1 MDIEEFYP
9 NVLNQWKFIRR
20 LNNNYDLEKF
30 IDQYSVHLYHHF
42 HIDEENLF
50 IIVEFHKCFG
60 FGDLLSGLKTT
71 DLISTVFPKARIAI
85 FSSTTDLIK
94 KHGGEYIKHKNIT
107 IHQMNDIKEFLEQ
120 KSQGKNRIIALTLA
134 LQTGLHIDL
143 MKKHNVIWSFVDEYN
158 GWRTRQH
165 ITGEFENYASSD
177 DEIIDG
183 TDDEPSYET
192 NKGLRSLNY
201 NDNDELSESDDSLL
215 PDNYTDDAVLNHY
228 NNYVIPGFGIDKKC
242 NMTTFGINISKNE
255 DVLPTIVDDY
265 YFAYVS
271 STHDDNRDFL
281 MVDLFRYI
289 ISLLLFNKNRDKPIN
304 FVIVC
309 KGLSI
314 YTIRTIL
321 MYGIELYTEFNY
333 KELIHPND
341 FLDYDLSFKVHR
353 RINLR
358 SDKKGMF
365 DILADKTNQVTI
377 YLADFLP
384 HDQMRSYLKG
394 SNSPVLVT
402 GDQSLAEAISDGKLF
417 FYQTQSWKKDFYDGY
432 REYCKYKLPR
442 NKIYHRFLIGSA
454 SSTEDYAIY
463 AGYIKLQN
471 NIRNIV
477 KLMKK
482 SNLVS
487 VAQKISNHI
496 KKEQNIEHCIIALIK
511 KMVINDMTLN
521 DQLVNLTRNV
531 ITKKYSPEK
540 FKKEY
545 KSLIRAK
552 RTRTKRHIKRKE
564 NFPASLPI
572 KRRKCIAK

>member
-20 LNNNYDLEKF
+20 LNNKYDLQKF
-30 IDQYSVHLYHHF
+30 IDQYSVHLYQHF

-71 DLISTVFPKARIAI
+71 DLISTVFPKAHIAI

-94 KHGGEYIKHKNIT
+94 EHGGEYIKHKNIT

-120 KSQGKNRIIALTLA
+120 KSQSKNKIVAITVA
-134 LQTGLHIDL
+134 LQTELNIDL
-143 MKKHNVIWSFVDEYN
+143 MDKHNVIWSFVDEYN

-165 ITGEFENYASSD
+165 ITGELENYVSSEIESDQHITGELIELVESYQHFTGELIDDESSELSDNYSD
-177 DEIIDG
+177 DA
-183 TDDEPSYET
+183 
-192 NKGLRSLNY
+192 L
-201 NDNDELSESDDSLL
+201 
-215 PDNYTDDAVLNHY
+215 LNHY

-255 DVLPTIVDDY
+255 DILPTIVDNY

-271 STHDDNRDFL
+271 STHDPNLDFL
-281 MVDLFRYI
+281 IVDLFRYI
-289 ISLLLFNKNRDKPIN
+289 ISLLLFNKNRHKPIN

-309 KGLSI
+309 KGLEI
-314 YTIRTIL
+314 ATIRDIL
-321 MYGIELYTEFNY
+321 IYGIELYTELIY
-333 KELIHPND
+333 YREVIHPNN
-341 FLDYDLSFKVHR
+341 FLDYDLSFEVHR
-353 RINLR
+353 RRILR
-358 SDKKGMF
+358 SREDIFGILTDK
-365 DILADKTNQVTI
+365 INQITI

-384 HDQMRSYLKG
+384 PDQMRSYLKG

-417 FYQTQSWKKDFYDGY
+417 FYQTQSWKKDFNDGY
-432 REYCKYKLPR
+432 REYCRYKLPR
-442 NKIYHRFLIGSA
+442 NKIYHRFLIETASA
-454 SSTEDYAIY
+454 TEDYSVS
-463 AGYIKLQN
+463 AGYIKLKD

-477 KLMKK
+477 KLMKR

-487 VAQKISNHI
+487 VAQKISNYI

-511 KMVINDMTLN
+511 KMVINDMALN

-531 ITKKYSPEK
+531 ITKKYSPEQ
-540 FKKEY
+540 FKKKY
-545 KSLIRAK
+545 NSLIRSK
-552 RTRTKRHIKRKE
+552 RTKRKRKR
-564 NFPASLPI
+564 NFTTSLPI
-572 KRRKCIAK
+572 KRRKYKNDPK